1 MPLAHV
7 SLPVSSLS
15 ESTAFYTTLLAPLGY
30 GIYLSLEETVGMG
43 PKYGAPDFWL
53 HHCPKEKEGEKEG
66 VSKTHICFSA
76 SSQKQVKAFYEAGL
90 KAGGKDNGKPGE
102 RNYTKG
108 YYAAYVLD
116 LDGNNVECLYYQ
128 PLWLTAMQYAPSI
141 LGAAAVGAV
150 AWWGGNAGWG
160 L

>member
-15 ESTAFYTTLLAPLGY
+15 ASTAFYTTLLAPLGY

-53 HHCPKEKEGEKEG
+53 HHCPTQKEGEKAGGG
-66 VSKTHICFSA
+66 VSKTHVCFNA

-90 KAGGKDNGKPGE
+90 
-102 RNYTKG
+102 
-108 YYAAYVLD
+108 
-116 LDGNNVECLYYQ
+116 
-128 PLWLTAMQYAPSI
+128 
-141 LGAAAVGAV
+141 
-150 AWWGGNAGWG
+150 
-160 L
+160 